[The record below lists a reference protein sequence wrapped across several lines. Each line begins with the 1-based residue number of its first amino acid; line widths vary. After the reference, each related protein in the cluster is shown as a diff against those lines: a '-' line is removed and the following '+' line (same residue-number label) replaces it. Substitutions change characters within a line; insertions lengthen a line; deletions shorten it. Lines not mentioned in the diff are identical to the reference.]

1 MTYTHF
7 GKQAD
12 VLKHLLLCE
21 LLRIEK
27 PQVYVETNTAC
38 AQYALEGT
46 PEQEYGIYHFLKK
59 AEPAEKEYIPERV
72 EYHHSKRALHQS
84 VYYQSTYYQQESEA
98 MQANRYIGSP
108 GLAMNILG
116 DTARYIFFDI
126 ESEPLENV
134 NQYAATKGLKECI
147 NLLNRDSIE
156 GTLELLSS
164 LPASSFLH
172 IDPYEIDK
180 PGGNGRTYL
189 DVFIEAAKAGMRCFL
204 WYGYMTLKDK
214 RHLEKLIA
222 QSLPEANIRN
232 ATGVELTLK
241 MIKEDIAE
249 SNPGVLG
256 SGVLG
261 ANLSEES
268 NAVIPKYAAW
278 LEEIYKD
285 AKYKNLDGSVYLT
298 QR

>member
-27 PQVYVETNTAC
+27 PQVYVETNAAC
-38 AQYALEGT
+38 AQYALERT

-59 AEPAEKEYIPERV
+59 AGAAEKECMPERA
-72 EYHHSKRALHQS
+72 EYYHPKGALRRS
-84 VYYQSTYYQQESEA
+84 AYYQQESEA

-126 ESEPLENV
+126 ESAPLENV
-134 NQYAATKGLKECI
+134 SQYAATKGLKECI
-147 NLLNRDSIE
+147 TLFNRDSIE

-180 PGGNGRTYL
+180 PGRNDRTYL

-204 WYGYMTLKDK
+204 CYDYIKFNDK
-214 RHLEKLIA
+214 LHLEELIA

-268 NAVIPKYAAW
+268 NAVIQKYAAW

>member
-1 MTYTHF
+1 M
-7 GKQAD
+7 
-12 VLKHLLLCE
+12 LKHLLLCE

-27 PQVYVETNTAC
+27 PQVYVETNAAC
-38 AQYALEGT
+38 AQYALERT
-46 PEQEYGIYHFLKK
+46 PEQEYGIYHFLKR
-59 AEPAEKEYIPERV
+59 AEAAEKECIPERT
-72 EYHHSKRALHQS
+72 EYYHPQEALRRS
-84 VYYQSTYYQQESEA
+84 FYYQQESEA

-134 NQYAATKGLKECI
+134 SQYAGTKELKECI
-147 NLLNRDSIE
+147 NLFNRDSIE

-180 PGGNGRTYL
+180 PGRNGRTYL

-214 RHLEKLIA
+214 RHLEELIA
-222 QSLPEANIRN
+222 QSLPEAGIRN

-268 NAVIPKYAAW
+268 NAVIQKYAAW

>member
-27 PQVYVETNTAC
+27 PQVYVETNAAC
-38 AQYALEGT
+38 AQYALERT
-46 PEQEYGIYHFLKK
+46 PDQEYGIYHFLKK
-59 AEPAEKEYIPERV
+59 AGAAEKEYIPERA
-72 EYHHSKRALHQS
+72 EYHHPKGALRRS
-84 VYYQSTYYQQESEA
+84 AYYQQESEA
-98 MQANRYIGSP
+98 VQANRYIGSP

-126 ESEPLENV
+126 ESAPLENV
-134 NQYAATKGLKECI
+134 SQYAATKGLKECI
-147 NLLNRDSIE
+147 TLFNRDSIE

-180 PGGNGRTYL
+180 PGRNGRTYL

-214 RHLEKLIA
+214 RHLEELIA
-222 QSLPEANIRN
+222 QSLPEAGIRN
-232 ATGVELTLK
+232 ATGVELPLK

-256 SGVLG
+256 SGILG

-268 NAVIPKYAAW
+268 NAVIQKYAAS

>member
-1 MTYTHF
+1 M
-7 GKQAD
+7 
-12 VLKHLLLCE
+12 
-21 LLRIEK
+21 
-27 PQVYVETNTAC
+27 
-38 AQYALEGT
+38 
-46 PEQEYGIYHFLKK
+46 
-59 AEPAEKEYIPERV
+59 
-72 EYHHSKRALHQS
+72 
-84 VYYQSTYYQQESEA
+84 
-98 MQANRYIGSP
+98 
-108 GLAMNILG
+108 
-116 DTARYIFFDI
+116 
-126 ESEPLENV
+126 ENV
-134 NQYAATKGLKECI
+134 SQYAATKGLKECI
-147 NLLNRDSIE
+147 TLFNRDSIE

-180 PGGNGRTYL
+180 PGRNDRTNL

-204 WYGYMTLKDK
+204 WYGYITLKDK
-214 RHLEKLIA
+214 RHLEELIA

-268 NAVIPKYAAW
+268 NAVIQKYAAW

>member
-27 PQVYVETNTAC
+27 PQVYVETNAAC
-38 AQYALEGT
+38 AQYALERT

-59 AEPAEKEYIPERV
+59 AGAAEKECMPERA
-72 EYHHSKRALHQS
+72 EYHHPKGALRRS
-84 VYYQSTYYQQESEA
+84 AYYQQESEA

-116 DTARYIFFDI
+116 DTAPYIFFDI
-126 ESEPLENV
+126 ESAPLENV
-134 NQYAATKGLKECI
+134 SQYAATKGLKECI
-147 NLLNRDSIE
+147 TLFNRDSIE

-180 PGGNGRTYL
+180 PGRNDRTYL

-204 WYGYMTLKDK
+204 WYGYITLKDK
-214 RHLEKLIA
+214 RHLEELIA

-268 NAVIPKYAAW
+268 NAVIQKYAAW

>member
-27 PQVYVETNTAC
+27 PRVYVETNAAC
-38 AQYALEGT
+38 AQYALERT

-59 AEPAEKEYIPERV
+59 AGAAEKECIPELA
-72 EYHHSKRALHQS
+72 EYHHLKGALHR
-84 VYYQSTYYQQESEA
+84 STYYQQESEA
-98 MQANRYIGSP
+98 VQTNRYIGSP

-126 ESEPLENV
+126 ESEPLENIS
-134 NQYAATKGLKECI
+134 QYAATKGLKGCI
-147 NLLNRDSIE
+147 NLFNRDSIE

-180 PGGNGRTYL
+180 PGRNGRTYL

-214 RHLEKLIA
+214 RHLEELIA
-222 QSLPEANIRN
+222 QSLPEAGIRN
-232 ATGVELTLK
+232 VTGVELTLK
-241 MIKEDIAE
+241 MIKEDVAE

-278 LEEIYKD
+278 LEEIYQD
-285 AKYKNLDGSVYLT
+285 AKYKDQDGGVYLT
-298 QR
+298 TL

>member
-27 PQVYVETNTAC
+27 PQVYVETNAAC
-38 AQYALEGT
+38 AQYALERT

-59 AEPAEKEYIPERV
+59 AGAAEKECIPERT
-72 EYHHSKRALHQS
+72 EYYHPQEALRRS
-84 VYYQSTYYQQESEA
+84 FYYQQESEA

-134 NQYAATKGLKECI
+134 SQYAGTKELKECI
-147 NLLNRDSIE
+147 NLFNRDSIE

-180 PGGNGRTYL
+180 PGRNGRTYL

-214 RHLEKLIA
+214 RHLEELIA
-222 QSLPEANIRN
+222 QSLPEAGIRN

-256 SGVLG
+256 SGILG

-268 NAVIPKYAAW
+268 NAVIQKYAAW

>member
-27 PQVYVETNTAC
+27 PQVYVETNAAC
-38 AQYALEGT
+38 AQYALERT
-46 PEQEYGIYHFLKK
+46 PDQEYGIYHFLKK
-59 AEPAEKEYIPERV
+59 AGAAEKEYIPERA
-72 EYHHSKRALHQS
+72 EYHHPKGALRRS
-84 VYYQSTYYQQESEA
+84 AYYQQESEA
-98 MQANRYIGSP
+98 VQANRYIGSP

-126 ESEPLENV
+126 ESAPLENV
-134 NQYAATKGLKECI
+134 SQYAATKGLKECI
-147 NLLNRDSIE
+147 TLFNRDSIE

-164 LPASSFLH
+164 LLASSFLH

-180 PGGNGRTYL
+180 PGRNGRTYL

-204 WYGYMTLKDK
+204 WYGYMTLEDK
-214 RHLEKLIA
+214 RHLEELIA
-222 QSLPEANIRN
+222 QSLPEAGIRN

-268 NAVIPKYAAW
+268 NAVIQKYAAW

>member
-27 PQVYVETNTAC
+27 PQVYVETNAAC
-38 AQYALEGT
+38 AQYALERT
-46 PEQEYGIYHFLKK
+46 PEQEYGIYHFLKR
-59 AEPAEKEYIPERV
+59 AEAAEKECIPERT
-72 EYHHSKRALHQS
+72 EYYHPQEALRRS
-84 VYYQSTYYQQESEA
+84 FYYQQESEA

-126 ESEPLENV
+126 ESEPLNV
-134 NQYAATKGLKECI
+134 SQYAATKGLKECI
-147 NLLNRDSIE
+147 NLFNRDSIE

-164 LPASSFLH
+164 LPASSFFH

-180 PGGNGRTYL
+180 PGRNGRTYL

-214 RHLEKLIA
+214 RHLEELIA

-268 NAVIPKYAAW
+268 NAVIQKYAAW

>member
-1 MTYTHF
+1 M
-7 GKQAD
+7 
-12 VLKHLLLCE
+12 LKHLLLCE

-27 PQVYVETNTAC
+27 PQVYVETNAAC
-38 AQYALEGT
+38 AQYALERT
-46 PEQEYGIYHFLKK
+46 PDQEYGIYHFLKK
-59 AEPAEKEYIPERV
+59 AGAAEKEYIPERA
-72 EYHHSKRALHQS
+72 EYHHPKGALRRS
-84 VYYQSTYYQQESEA
+84 AYYQQESEA
-98 MQANRYIGSP
+98 VQANRYIGSP

-126 ESEPLENV
+126 ESAPLENV
-134 NQYAATKGLKECI
+134 SQYAATKGLKECI
-147 NLLNRDSIE
+147 TLFNRDSIE

-180 PGGNGRTYL
+180 PGRNGRTYL

-214 RHLEKLIA
+214 RHLEELIA
-222 QSLPEANIRN
+222 QSLPEAGIRN

-268 NAVIPKYAAW
+268 NAVIQKYAAW

>member
-27 PQVYVETNTAC
+27 PQVYVETNAAC
-38 AQYALEGT
+38 AQYALERT

-59 AEPAEKEYIPERV
+59 AGAAETECMPARA
-72 EYHHSKRALHQS
+72 EYHHPKGALRRS
-84 VYYQSTYYQQESEA
+84 AYYQQESEA

-126 ESEPLENV
+126 ESAPLENV
-134 NQYAATKGLKECI
+134 SQYAATKGLKECI
-147 NLLNRDSIE
+147 TLFNRDSIE

-180 PGGNGRTYL
+180 PGRNDRTYL

-204 WYGYMTLKDK
+204 WYGYITLKDK
-214 RHLEKLIA
+214 RHLEELIA

-249 SNPGVLG
+249 SNTGVLG

-268 NAVIPKYAAW
+268 NAVIQKYAAW

>member
-27 PQVYVETNTAC
+27 PQVYVETNAAC
-38 AQYALEGT
+38 AQYALERT

-59 AEPAEKEYIPERV
+59 TGTAEKECIPERA
-72 EYHHSKRALHQS
+72 EYHHPKGALHRS
-84 VYYQSTYYQQESEA
+84 VYYQQESEA

-126 ESEPLENV
+126 ESAPLKDV
-134 NQYAATKGLKECI
+134 SQYAATKGLKECI
-147 NLLNRDSIE
+147 KLFNRDSIE

-180 PGGNGRTYL
+180 PGRNGRTYL
-189 DVFIEAAKAGMRCFL
+189 DVFTEAAKAGMQCFL

-214 RHLEKLIA
+214 RYLEELIA

-232 ATGVELTLK
+232 VTGVELTLK
-241 MIKEDIAE
+241 MIKEDVAE

>member
-27 PQVYVETNTAC
+27 PQVYVETNAAC
-38 AQYALEGT
+38 AQYALERT
-46 PEQEYGIYHFLKK
+46 PEQEYGIYHFLKR
-59 AEPAEKEYIPERV
+59 AEAAEKECIPERT
-72 EYHHSKRALHQS
+72 EYYHPQEALRRS
-84 VYYQSTYYQQESEA
+84 FYYQQESEA

-126 ESEPLENV
+126 ESAPLENV
-134 NQYAATKGLKECI
+134 SQYAGTKELKECI
-147 NLLNRDSIE
+147 NLFNRDSIE

-180 PGGNGRTYL
+180 PGRNGRTYL

-214 RHLEKLIA
+214 RHLEELIA
-222 QSLPEANIRN
+222 QSLPEAGIRN

-268 NAVIPKYAAW
+268 NAVIQKYAAW

>member
-1 MTYTHF
+1 M
-7 GKQAD
+7 
-12 VLKHLLLCE
+12 LKHLLLCE

-27 PQVYVETNTAC
+27 PQVYVETNAAC
-38 AQYALEGT
+38 AQYALERT
-46 PEQEYGIYHFLKK
+46 PEQEYGIYHFLKR
-59 AEPAEKEYIPERV
+59 AEAAEKECIPERT
-72 EYHHSKRALHQS
+72 EYYHPQEALRRS
-84 VYYQSTYYQQESEA
+84 FYYQQESEA

-126 ESEPLENV
+126 ESAPLENV
-134 NQYAATKGLKECI
+134 SQYAGTKGLKECI
-147 NLLNRDSIE
+147 TLFNRDSIE

-180 PGGNGRTYL
+180 PGRNGRTYL

-214 RHLEKLIA
+214 RHLEELIA
-222 QSLPEANIRN
+222 QSLPEAGIRN

-256 SGVLG
+256 SGILG

-268 NAVIPKYAAW
+268 NAVIQKYAAW

>member
-27 PQVYVETNTAC
+27 PQVYVETNAAC
-38 AQYALEGT
+38 AQYALERT
-46 PEQEYGIYHFLKK
+46 PDQEYGIYHFLKK
-59 AEPAEKEYIPERV
+59 AGAAEKEYIPERA
-72 EYHHSKRALHQS
+72 EYHHPKGALRRS
-84 VYYQSTYYQQESEA
+84 AYYQQESEA
-98 MQANRYIGSP
+98 VQANRYIGSP

-126 ESEPLENV
+126 ESAPLENV
-134 NQYAATKGLKECI
+134 SQYAATKGLKECI
-147 NLLNRDSIE
+147 TLFNRDSIE

-180 PGGNGRTYL
+180 PGRNGRTYL

-214 RHLEKLIA
+214 RHLEELIA
-222 QSLPEANIRN
+222 QSLPEAGIRN

-256 SGVLG
+256 SGILG

-268 NAVIPKYAAW
+268 NAVIQKYAAW

>member
-1 MTYTHF
+1 M
-7 GKQAD
+7 
-12 VLKHLLLCE
+12 LKHLLLCE

-27 PQVYVETNTAC
+27 PQVYVETNAAC
-38 AQYALEGT
+38 AQYALERT

-59 AEPAEKEYIPERV
+59 AGAAEKECMPERA
-72 EYHHSKRALHQS
+72 EYHHPKGALRRS
-84 VYYQSTYYQQESEA
+84 AYYQQESEA

-126 ESEPLENV
+126 ESAPLENV
-134 NQYAATKGLKECI
+134 SQYAATNGLKECI
-147 NLLNRDSIE
+147 TLFNRDSIE

-180 PGGNGRTYL
+180 PGRNDRTYL

-204 WYGYMTLKDK
+204 WYGYITLKDK
-214 RHLEKLIA
+214 RHLEELIA

-268 NAVIPKYAAW
+268 NAVIQKYAAW

>member
-27 PQVYVETNTAC
+27 PQVYVETNAAC
-38 AQYALEGT
+38 AQYALERT
-46 PEQEYGIYHFLKK
+46 PEQEYGIYHFLKR
-59 AEPAEKEYIPERV
+59 AEAAEKECIPERT
-72 EYHHSKRALHQS
+72 EYYHPQEALRRS
-84 VYYQSTYYQQESEA
+84 FYYQQESEA

-126 ESEPLENV
+126 ESAPLENV
-134 NQYAATKGLKECI
+134 SQYAGTKGLKECI
-147 NLLNRDSIE
+147 TLFNRDSIE

-180 PGGNGRTYL
+180 PGRNGRTYL

-214 RHLEKLIA
+214 RHLEELIA
-222 QSLPEANIRN
+222 QSLPEAGIRN
-232 ATGVELTLK
+232 ATGVELPLK

-256 SGVLG
+256 SGILG

-268 NAVIPKYAAW
+268 NAVIQKYAAW

>member
-27 PQVYVETNTAC
+27 PQVYVETNAAC
-38 AQYALEGT
+38 AQYALERT
-46 PEQEYGIYHFLKK
+46 PEQEYGIYHFLKR
-59 AEPAEKEYIPERV
+59 AGAAEKECIPERT
-72 EYHHSKRALHQS
+72 EYYHPQEALRRS
-84 VYYQSTYYQQESEA
+84 FYYQQESEA

-134 NQYAATKGLKECI
+134 SQYASTKELKECI
-147 NLLNRDSIE
+147 NLFNRDSIE

-180 PGGNGRTYL
+180 PGRNGRTYL
-189 DVFIEAAKAGMRCFL
+189 DVFIEAAKTGMRCFL

-214 RHLEKLIA
+214 RHLEELIA
-222 QSLPEANIRN
+222 QSLPEAGIRN

>member
-27 PQVYVETNTAC
+27 PQVYVETNAAC
-38 AQYALEGT
+38 AQYALERT
-46 PEQEYGIYHFLKK
+46 PEQEYGIYHFLTR
-59 AEPAEKEYIPERV
+59 AEAAEKECIPERT
-72 EYHHSKRALHQS
+72 EYYHPQEALRRS
-84 VYYQSTYYQQESEA
+84 FYYQQESEA

-126 ESEPLENV
+126 ESAPLENV
-134 NQYAATKGLKECI
+134 SQYAGTKGLKECI
-147 NLLNRDSIE
+147 TLFNRDSIE

-164 LPASSFLH
+164 LPTSSFLH

-180 PGGNGRTYL
+180 PGRNGRTYL

-214 RHLEKLIA
+214 RHLEELIA
-222 QSLPEANIRN
+222 QSLPEAGIRN

-256 SGVLG
+256 SGILG

-268 NAVIPKYAAW
+268 NAVIQKYAAW

>member
-27 PQVYVETNTAC
+27 PQVYVETNAAC
-38 AQYALEGT
+38 AQYALERT

-59 AEPAEKEYIPERV
+59 AGAAEKECIPERT
-72 EYHHSKRALHQS
+72 EYYHPQEALRRS
-84 VYYQSTYYQQESEA
+84 FYYQQESEA

-134 NQYAATKGLKECI
+134 SQYAGTKELKECI
-147 NLLNRDSIE
+147 NLFNRDSIE

-180 PGGNGRTYL
+180 PGRNGRTYL

-214 RHLEKLIA
+214 RHLEELIA
-222 QSLPEANIRN
+222 QSLPEAGIRN

-268 NAVIPKYAAW
+268 NAVIQKYAAW

>member
-1 MTYTHF
+1 M
-7 GKQAD
+7 
-12 VLKHLLLCE
+12 LKHLLLCE

-27 PQVYVETNTAC
+27 PQVYVETNAAC
-38 AQYALEGT
+38 AQYALERT
-46 PEQEYGIYHFLKK
+46 PDQEYGIYHFLKK
-59 AEPAEKEYIPERV
+59 AGAAEKEYIPERA
-72 EYHHSKRALHQS
+72 EYHHPKGALRRS
-84 VYYQSTYYQQESEA
+84 AYYQQESEA
-98 MQANRYIGSP
+98 VQANRYIGSP

-126 ESEPLENV
+126 ESAPLENV
-134 NQYAATKGLKECI
+134 SQYAATKGLKECI
-147 NLLNRDSIE
+147 TLFNRDSIE

-164 LPASSFLH
+164 LLASSFLH

-180 PGGNGRTYL
+180 PGRNGRTYL

-214 RHLEKLIA
+214 RHLEELIA
-222 QSLPEANIRN
+222 QSLPEAGIRN

-268 NAVIPKYAAW
+268 NAVIQKYAAW

>member
-27 PQVYVETNTAC
+27 PQVYVETNAAC
-38 AQYALEGT
+38 AQYALERT
-46 PEQEYGIYHFLKK
+46 PEQEYGIYHFLKR
-59 AEPAEKEYIPERV
+59 AEAAEKECIPERT
-72 EYHHSKRALHQS
+72 EYYHPQEALRRS
-84 VYYQSTYYQQESEA
+84 FYYQQESEA

-126 ESEPLENV
+126 ESAPLENV
-134 NQYAATKGLKECI
+134 SQYADTKGLKECI
-147 NLLNRDSIE
+147 TLFNRDSIE

-180 PGGNGRTYL
+180 PGRNGRTYL

-214 RHLEKLIA
+214 RHLEELIA
-222 QSLPEANIRN
+222 QSLPEAGIRN

-256 SGVLG
+256 SGILG

-268 NAVIPKYAAW
+268 NAVIQKYAAW

>member
-27 PQVYVETNTAC
+27 PQVYVETNAAC
-38 AQYALEGT
+38 AQYALERT
-46 PEQEYGIYHFLKK
+46 PDQEYGIYHFLKK
-59 AEPAEKEYIPERV
+59 AGAAEKEYIPERA
-72 EYHHSKRALHQS
+72 EYHHPKGALRRS
-84 VYYQSTYYQQESEA
+84 AYYQQESEA
-98 MQANRYIGSP
+98 VQANRYIGSP

-126 ESEPLENV
+126 ESAPLENV
-134 NQYAATKGLKECI
+134 SQYAATKGLKECI
-147 NLLNRDSIE
+147 TLFNRDSIE

-180 PGGNGRTYL
+180 PGRNGRTYL

-214 RHLEKLIA
+214 RHLEELIA
-222 QSLPEANIRN
+222 QSLPEAGIRN

-268 NAVIPKYAAW
+268 NAVIQKYAAW

>member
-27 PQVYVETNTAC
+27 PQVYVETNAAC
-38 AQYALEGT
+38 AQYALERT
-46 PEQEYGIYHFLKK
+46 PEQEYGIYHFLKR
-59 AEPAEKEYIPERV
+59 AGAAEKECIPERT
-72 EYHHSKRALHQS
+72 EYYHPQEALRRS
-84 VYYQSTYYQQESEA
+84 FYYQQESEA

-134 NQYAATKGLKECI
+134 SQYASTKELKECI
-147 NLLNRDSIE
+147 NLFNRDSIE

-180 PGGNGRTYL
+180 PGRNGRTYL

-214 RHLEKLIA
+214 RHLEELIA
-222 QSLPEANIRN
+222 QSLPEAGIRN
-232 ATGVELTLK
+232 TTGVELTLK

-249 SNPGVLG
+249 SNLGVLG
-256 SGVLG
+256 SGILG

-268 NAVIPKYAAW
+268 NAVIQKYAAW

>member
-27 PQVYVETNTAC
+27 PQVYVETNAAC
-38 AQYALEGT
+38 AQYALERT
-46 PEQEYGIYHFLKK
+46 PEQEYGIYHFLKR
-59 AEPAEKEYIPERV
+59 AEAAEKECIPERT
-72 EYHHSKRALHQS
+72 EYYHPQEALRRS
-84 VYYQSTYYQQESEA
+84 FYYQQESEA

-134 NQYAATKGLKECI
+134 SQNAGTKELKECI
-147 NLLNRDSIE
+147 NLFNRDSIE

-180 PGGNGRTYL
+180 PGRNGRTYL

-214 RHLEKLIA
+214 RHLEELIA
-222 QSLPEANIRN
+222 QSLPEAGIRN

-256 SGVLG
+256 SGILG

-268 NAVIPKYAAW
+268 NAVIQKYAAW

>member
-27 PQVYVETNTAC
+27 PQVYVETNAAC
-38 AQYALEGT
+38 AQYALERT
-46 PEQEYGIYHFLKK
+46 PDQEYGIYHFLKK
-59 AEPAEKEYIPERV
+59 AGAAEKEYIPERA
-72 EYHHSKRALHQS
+72 EYHHPKGALRRS
-84 VYYQSTYYQQESEA
+84 AYYQQESEA
-98 MQANRYIGSP
+98 VQANRYIGSP

-126 ESEPLENV
+126 ESAPLENV
-134 NQYAATKGLKECI
+134 SQYAATKGLKECI
-147 NLLNRDSIE
+147 TLFNRDSIE

-180 PGGNGRTYL
+180 PGRNGRTYL

-214 RHLEKLIA
+214 RHLEELIA
-222 QSLPEANIRN
+222 QNLPEAGIRN

-256 SGVLG
+256 SGILG

-268 NAVIPKYAAW
+268 NAVIQKYAAW

>member
-27 PQVYVETNTAC
+27 PQVYVETNAAC
-38 AQYALEGT
+38 AQYALERT

-59 AEPAEKEYIPERV
+59 AGAAEKECMPERA
-72 EYHHSKRALHQS
+72 EYHHPKGALRRS
-84 VYYQSTYYQQESEA
+84 AYYQQESEA

-126 ESEPLENV
+126 ESATLENV
-134 NQYAATKGLKECI
+134 SQYAATKGLKECI
-147 NLLNRDSIE
+147 TLFNRDSIE

-180 PGGNGRTYL
+180 PGRNGRTYL

-214 RHLEKLIA
+214 RHLEELIA
-222 QSLPEANIRN
+222 QSLPEAGIRN

-256 SGVLG
+256 SGILG

-268 NAVIPKYAAW
+268 NAVIQKYAAW

>member
-27 PQVYVETNTAC
+27 PQVYVETNAAC
-38 AQYALEGT
+38 AQYALEKT

-59 AEPAEKEYIPERV
+59 AGTAGKECIPERA
-72 EYHHSKRALHQS
+72 EYHSLKGALHRS
-84 VYYQSTYYQQESEA
+84 AYYQQESEA

-134 NQYAATKGLKECI
+134 SQYAATKGLKECI
-147 NLLNRDSIE
+147 NLFNRDSIE

-180 PGGNGRTYL
+180 PGRNGRTYL

-214 RHLEKLIA
+214 RHLEELIA
-222 QSLPEANIRN
+222 QSLPEAGIRN

-241 MIKEDIAE
+241 MIKEDVAK

-256 SGVLG
+256 SGILG
-261 ANLSEES
+261 VNLSEES

-298 QR
+298 

>member
-27 PQVYVETNTAC
+27 PQVYVETNAAC
-38 AQYALEGT
+38 AQYALERT
-46 PEQEYGIYHFLKK
+46 PEQEYGIYHFLKR
-59 AEPAEKEYIPERV
+59 AGAAEKECIPERT
-72 EYHHSKRALHQS
+72 EYYHPQEALRRS
-84 VYYQSTYYQQESEA
+84 FYYQQESEA

-134 NQYAATKGLKECI
+134 SQYASTKELKECI
-147 NLLNRDSIE
+147 NLFNRDSIE

-180 PGGNGRTYL
+180 PGRNGRTYL

-214 RHLEKLIA
+214 RHLEELIA
-222 QSLPEANIRN
+222 QSLPEAGIRN
-232 ATGVELTLK
+232 TTGVELTLK

-256 SGVLG
+256 SGILG

-268 NAVIPKYAAW
+268 NAVIQKYAAW

-285 AKYKNLDGSVYLT
+285 AKYKKLDGSVYLT

>member
-1 MTYTHF
+1 M
-7 GKQAD
+7 
-12 VLKHLLLCE
+12 E
-21 LLRIEK
+21 R
-27 PQVYVETNTAC
+27 
-38 AQYALEGT
+38 T

-59 AEPAEKEYIPERV
+59 AGAAEKEYIPERT
-72 EYHHSKRALHQS
+72 EYHHPKGALRRS
-84 VYYQSTYYQQESEA
+84 AYYQQESEA
-98 MQANRYIGSP
+98 VQANRYIGSP

-134 NQYAATKGLKECI
+134 SQYAATKGLKECI
-147 NLLNRDSIE
+147 KLSNRDSIE

-180 PGGNGRTYL
+180 PGRNGRTYL
-189 DVFIEAAKAGMRCFL
+189 DVFIEAAKTGMRCFL

-214 RHLEKLIA
+214 RHLEELIA
-222 QSLPEANIRN
+222 QSLPEAGIRN

>member
-27 PQVYVETNTAC
+27 PQVYVETNAAC
-38 AQYALEGT
+38 AQYALERT
-46 PEQEYGIYHFLKK
+46 PEQEYGIYHFLKR
-59 AEPAEKEYIPERV
+59 AGAAEKECIPERT
-72 EYHHSKRALHQS
+72 EYYHPQEALRRS
-84 VYYQSTYYQQESEA
+84 FYYQQESEA

-134 NQYAATKGLKECI
+134 SQYASTKELKECI
-147 NLLNRDSIE
+147 NLFNRDSIE

-180 PGGNGRTYL
+180 PGRNGRTYL

-214 RHLEKLIA
+214 RHLEELIA

-268 NAVIPKYAAW
+268 NAVIQKYAAW

>member
-27 PQVYVETNTAC
+27 PQVYVETNAAC
-38 AQYALEGT
+38 AQYALERT
-46 PEQEYGIYHFLKK
+46 PEQEYGIYHFLKR
-59 AEPAEKEYIPERV
+59 AGAAEKECIPERT
-72 EYHHSKRALHQS
+72 EYYHPQEALRRS
-84 VYYQSTYYQQESEA
+84 FYYQQESEA

-134 NQYAATKGLKECI
+134 SQYAGTKELKECI
-147 NLLNRDSIE
+147 NLFNRDSIE

-180 PGGNGRTYL
+180 PGRNGRTYL

-214 RHLEKLIA
+214 RHLEELIA
-222 QSLPEANIRN
+222 QSLPEAGIRN

-268 NAVIPKYAAW
+268 NAVIQKYAAW

>member
-27 PQVYVETNTAC
+27 PQVYVETNAAC
-38 AQYALEGT
+38 AQYALEKT
-46 PEQEYGIYHFLKK
+46 PEQEYGIYHFLKR
-59 AEPAEKEYIPERV
+59 AAEKEYIPERV
-72 EYHHSKRALHQS
+72 EYHHPKGALHRS
-84 VYYQSTYYQQESEA
+84 AYYQQESEA

-126 ESEPLENV
+126 ESEPLENIS
-134 NQYAATKGLKECI
+134 QYATTKGLKECI

-180 PGGNGRTYL
+180 PGRNGRTYL

-214 RHLEKLIA
+214 RHLEELIA

-268 NAVIPKYAAW
+268 NAVIQKYAAW

>member
-27 PQVYVETNTAC
+27 PQVYVETNAAC
-38 AQYALEGT
+38 AQYALERT
-46 PEQEYGIYHFLKK
+46 PEQEYGIYHFLKR
-59 AEPAEKEYIPERV
+59 AEAAEKECIPERT
-72 EYHHSKRALHQS
+72 EYYHPQEALRRS
-84 VYYQSTYYQQESEA
+84 FYYQQESEA

-134 NQYAATKGLKECI
+134 SQYAGTKELKECI
-147 NLLNRDSIE
+147 NLFNRDSIE

-180 PGGNGRTYL
+180 PGRNGRTYQ

-214 RHLEKLIA
+214 RHLEELIA
-222 QSLPEANIRN
+222 QSLPEAGIRN

-256 SGVLG
+256 SGILG

-268 NAVIPKYAAW
+268 NAVIQKYAAW

>member
-1 MTYTHF
+1 M
-7 GKQAD
+7 
-12 VLKHLLLCE
+12 LKHLLLCE

-27 PQVYVETNTAC
+27 PQVYVETNAAC
-38 AQYALEGT
+38 AQYALERT

-59 AEPAEKEYIPERV
+59 AGAAEKECMPERA
-72 EYHHSKRALHQS
+72 EYHHPKGALRRS
-84 VYYQSTYYQQESEA
+84 AYYQQESEA

-126 ESEPLENV
+126 ESAPLENV
-134 NQYAATKGLKECI
+134 SQYAATKGLKECI
-147 NLLNRDSIE
+147 TLFNRDSIE

-180 PGGNGRTYL
+180 PGRNDRTYL

-204 WYGYMTLKDK
+204 WYGYITLKDK
-214 RHLEKLIA
+214 RHLEELIA
-222 QSLPEANIRN
+222 KRLPEANIRN

-268 NAVIPKYAAW
+268 NAVIQKYAAW

>member
-27 PQVYVETNTAC
+27 PQVYVETNAAC
-38 AQYALEGT
+38 AQYALERT

-59 AEPAEKEYIPERV
+59 AGAAEKECMPERA
-72 EYHHSKRALHQS
+72 EYYHPKGALRRS
-84 VYYQSTYYQQESEA
+84 AYYQQESEA

-126 ESEPLENV
+126 ESAPLENV
-134 NQYAATKGLKECI
+134 SQYAATKGLKECI
-147 NLLNRDSIE
+147 TLFNRDSIE

-172 IDPYEIDK
+172 IDPNEIDK
-180 PGGNGRTYL
+180 PGRNDRTYL

-204 WYGYMTLKDK
+204 WYGYITLKDK
-214 RHLEKLIA
+214 RHLEELIA

-268 NAVIPKYAAW
+268 NAVIQKFAAW

>member
-27 PQVYVETNTAC
+27 PQVYVETNAAC
-38 AQYALEGT
+38 AQYALERT
-46 PEQEYGIYHFLKK
+46 PEQEYGIYHFLKR
-59 AEPAEKEYIPERV
+59 AEAAEKECIPERT
-72 EYHHSKRALHQS
+72 EYYHPQEALRRS
-84 VYYQSTYYQQESEA
+84 FYYQQESEA

-134 NQYAATKGLKECI
+134 SQYAGTKELKECI
-147 NLLNRDSIE
+147 NLFNRDSIE

-180 PGGNGRTYL
+180 PGRNSRTYL

-214 RHLEKLIA
+214 RHLEELIA
-222 QSLPEANIRN
+222 QSLPEAGIRN

-256 SGVLG
+256 SGILG

-268 NAVIPKYAAW
+268 NAVIQKYAAW

>member
-1 MTYTHF
+1 M
-7 GKQAD
+7 
-12 VLKHLLLCE
+12 LKHLLLCE

-27 PQVYVETNTAC
+27 PQVYVETNAAC
-38 AQYALEGT
+38 AQYALERT

-59 AEPAEKEYIPERV
+59 AGAAEKECMPERA
-72 EYHHSKRALHQS
+72 EYHHPKGALRRS
-84 VYYQSTYYQQESEA
+84 AYYQQESEA

-126 ESEPLENV
+126 ESAPLENV
-134 NQYAATKGLKECI
+134 SQYAATKGLKECI
-147 NLLNRDSIE
+147 TLFNRDSIE

-180 PGGNGRTYL
+180 PGRNDRTYL

-204 WYGYMTLKDK
+204 WYGYITLKDK
-214 RHLEKLIA
+214 RHLEELIA

-268 NAVIPKYAAW
+268 NAVIQKYAAW

>member
-12 VLKHLLLCE
+12 VLKHLLLYE

-27 PQVYVETNTAC
+27 PQVYVETNAAC
-38 AQYALEGT
+38 AQYALEKT

-59 AEPAEKEYIPERV
+59 AGTAGKECIPERA
-72 EYHHSKRALHQS
+72 EYHSLKGALHRS
-84 VYYQSTYYQQESEA
+84 AYYQQESEA

-134 NQYAATKGLKECI
+134 SQYAATKGLKECI
-147 NLLNRDSIE
+147 NLFNRDSIE

-180 PGGNGRTYL
+180 PGRNGRTYL

-214 RHLEKLIA
+214 RHLEELIA
-222 QSLPEANIRN
+222 QSLPEAGIRN

-241 MIKEDIAE
+241 MIKEDVAK

-256 SGVLG
+256 SGILG
-261 ANLSEES
+261 VNLSEES

-298 QR
+298 